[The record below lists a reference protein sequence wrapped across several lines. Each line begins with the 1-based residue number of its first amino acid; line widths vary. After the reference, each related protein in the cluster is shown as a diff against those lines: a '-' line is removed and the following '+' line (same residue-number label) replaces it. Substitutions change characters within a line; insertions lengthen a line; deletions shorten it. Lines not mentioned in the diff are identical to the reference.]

1 MCSFLGGLN
10 RSNCL
15 TYRTSR
21 GVPARLSILTT
32 SWTPWACSNVLRA
45 EGESTRIQSNV
56 SSTVD
61 VSGACCWFEPV
72 DRSSSLFIK
81 HRCLEAS
88 KSSSKTFTISSIKSF
103 LGGNA
108 RCKYLRPSYT
118 SDSRII
124 YWLRD
129 SGQYLEW
136 HKVLERLVKWVC
148 ALRRVMKKL

>member
-1 MCSFLGGLN
+1 MFFFWVN
-10 RSNCL
+10 RNNFW

-56 SSTVD
+56 SSTID
-61 VSGACCWFEPV
+61 VSGTTWACCWFELA

-81 HRCLEAS
+81 YRCLEAS
-88 KSSSKTFTISSIKSF
+88 KSSSKTFAISSINSF

-129 SGQYLEW
+129 SRQYLEW
-136 HKVLERLVKWVC
+136 HKVLERLVK
-148 ALRRVMKKL
+148 